1 MRRPA
6 SKEPLRTI
14 RASEIGEYS
23 YCSRAWWYRH
33 VVKLAPP
40 GDGSSS
46 RLARGSEAHQRHG
59 RQVARAS
66 TLRSIGVVL
75 AVLGLMALA
84 ATLLIR

>member
-6 SKEPLRTI
+6 SKEPIRTI

-33 VVKLAPP
+33 VAKLAPP
-40 GDGSSS
+40 GDGSGS

-66 TLRSIGVVL
+66 ALRSIGMVL

-84 ATLLIR
+84 AAFLMK